1 MNDERLDSLLAQGP
15 EPGPEGTHVD
25 DGKLVAFRE
34 GRLGADE
41 INDVEAHL
49 SACRDCRELLEE
61 LAVDVEPEL
70 FDRARAA
77 ARRNR
82 RSGRALVVGLALAA
96 ATLAAFF
103 LPRNGPLP
111 PYAVE
116 GPMGGLTTVRGTSP
130 GGEVFVPA
138 SRVKILLRPERPTR
152 PPRLTVFVVDLD
164 GTDVRAPEGVVT
176 AGEQGGFRV
185 EFTARDLFKRTFGTR
200 TVRLV
205 LSDGAAETQFEV
217 AVDYRE
223 ERGSER

>member
-1 MNDERLDSLLAQGP
+1 MNDEHLDALLAQGP
-15 EPGPEGTHVD
+15 EPRPQGAHVD
-25 DGKLVAFRE
+25 DGVLVAFRD
-34 GRLGADE
+34 GRLGDDE
-41 INDVEAHL
+41 TAHVEAHL
-49 SACRDCRELLEE
+49 AGCRECRELLEE
-61 LAVDVEPEL
+61 LAVDVEPEM

-116 GPMGGLTTVRGTSP
+116 GPMGGLTTVRGTST
-130 GGEVFVPA
+130 GGEVFVPD

-164 GTDVRAPEGVVT
+164 GTAVRAPEGVVT

-185 EFTARDLFKRTFGTR
+185 EFTASDLFNGTFGVR

-223 ERGSER
+223 ERGSQR